1 MTILIAKIASLYL
14 IATGLGFLL
23 SKPFY
28 IRMIEGTPNSDPVLL
43 NLSGAVHFIVGMSIL
58 VNNWGWDSVAQIAV
72 NLLGFAAVAKGATLI
87 VTPEMTLKTAEGTE
101 KMLPRMA
108 AGFILVGLY
117 FGYVGFVA

>member
-14 IATGLGFLL
+14 IATGFGFLV
-23 SKPFY
+23 SKGFY
-28 IRMIEGTPNSDPVLL
+28 TRMIEGTPNSDPVLL
-43 NLSGAVHFIVGMSIL
+43 NLSGAVHFIVGMIIL
-58 VNNWGWDSVAQIAV
+58 VNNWGWESAGQIAV

-87 VTPEMTLKTAEGTE
+87 VIPEKTLTTAEGTE

-117 FGYVGFVA
+117 FGYVGFFS